1 MSTNRVTYVTL
12 VGALVFVWG
21 SSGACL
27 SQTRVRLMQPGVTG
41 LLVNWQFSYTW
52 KIQGKK

>member
-41 LLVNWQFSYTW
+41 LLVNWQISYTW